1 MSRSERML
9 NDMSA
14 ETSSLLRSK
23 KDVSSVSMKEIYL
36 KCKILS
42 GFNTYHHYK
51 WLLVYMHEPIK
62 VQ

>member
-23 KDVSSVSMKEIYL
+23 KDVSMKEIYL

-42 GFNTYHHYK
+42 GFNTYHHGYQ
-51 WLLVYMHEPIK
+51 LCMNLSNFG
-62 VQ
+62 